1 VSLRLRGGALSAL
14 AGAAM
19 LLAGAAMAGQ
29 SGARE
34 EPITPLPPAPAIAPA
49 KRALGELL
57 FRDPRLSQRQ
67 TVSCN
72 SCHDVATSG
81 ASDRNFDVAQNGG
94 ALRMNTL
101 TVFNAAL
108 NYRFNWRG
116 RRETFERFTAQV
128 LEDPALMGAAN
139 GVAVARLRRDPVMVA
154 RFRAVYGRP
163 IDEAALVDAL
173 AAYQRSLITPGARF
187 DRWLAGEDGALSAQE
202 RRGYARFKALGCV
215 SCHQGVN
222 IGGNMM
228 QRHGVF
234 HPIGAPDPVLV
245 RVPSLRNV
253 AVTAPY
259 FHDGSAATLPD
270 AVRAMGRAQL
280 DLTLSRQE
288 VDDIVAFL
296 GTLTG
301 TYRGKPLRPPVP
313 SRRK

>member
-1 VSLRLRGGALSAL
+1 MRRRLPAPIRAAL
-14 AGAAM
+14 AGAA
-19 LLAGAAMAGQ
+19 LLCAGAALAVQ
-29 SGARE
+29 WRSRD

-49 KRALGELL
+49 KLALGALL

-72 SCHDVATSG
+72 SCHDLGTSG
-81 ASDRNFDVAQNGG
+81 ASGRNSDAAQDGG

-128 LEDPALMGAAN
+128 LDDPALMGAAN
-139 GVAVARLRRDPVMVA
+139 GVAVARLGRDPAMAA
-154 RFRAVYGRP
+154 RFQAVYGRP

-173 AAYQRSLITPGARF
+173 AAFQRSLVTPGARF
-187 DRWLAGEDGALSAQE
+187 DRWLAGDDRALSAQE

-222 IGGNMM
+222 IGGNLI

-234 HPIGAPDPVLV
+234 HPIGSQDPVLV

-253 AVTAPY
+253 AATAPY
-259 FHDGSAATLPD
+259 FHDGSAPTLRH

-280 DLTLSRQE
+280 DLALSPQE

-301 TYRGKPLRPPVP
+301 NYQGKPVRAPLPSRGK
-313 SRRK
+313 

>member
-1 VSLRLRGGALSAL
+1 
-14 AGAAM
+14 M
-19 LLAGAAMAGQ
+19 LLAGAALAGQ

-101 TVFNAAL
+101 AVFNAAL

-222 IGGNMM
+222 IGGNMF
-228 QRHGVF
+228 QKFGVMGDYVGDRGNPTRADEGRF
-234 HPIGAPDPVLV
+234 NITGDEADRQVFK
-245 RVPSLRNV
+245 VPSLRNV

-259 FHDGSAATLPD
+259 FHDGSATTLEH
-270 AVRAMGRAQL
+270 AVEVMFKYQLGREPL
-280 DLTLSRQE
+280 KNDTTL
-288 VDDIVAFL
+288 IVEFL
-296 GTLTG
+296 KTLTG
-301 TYRGKPLRPPVP
+301 ESEGKPL
-313 SRRK
+313 

>member
-1 VSLRLRGGALSAL
+1 MRRGLLVRTCAGL
-14 AGAAM
+14 AGAAT
-19 LLAGAAMAGQ
+19 LGIGAALAAQ
-29 SGARE
+29 WVVQD

-49 KRALGELL
+49 KLALGALL

-72 SCHDVATSG
+72 SCHDLGTNG
-81 ASDRNFDVAQNGG
+81 ASNRNFDVAQNGG

-128 LEDPALMGAAN
+128 LDDPALMGAAN
-139 GVAVARLRRDPVMVA
+139 GVAVARLRRDPAMVA
-154 RFRAVYGRP
+154 RFRAVYGRH

-173 AAYQRSLITPGARF
+173 AAYQRSLVTPGARF
-187 DRWLAGEDGALSAQE
+187 DRWLAGDDRALSAQE

-222 IGGNMM
+222 VGGNLM

-234 HPIGAPDPVLV
+234 HPIGSADPVLV

-253 AVTAPY
+253 AATAPY
-259 FHDGSAATLPD
+259 FHDGSAPTLRH

-280 DLTLSRQE
+280 DLALSPQD

-301 TYRGKPLRPPVP
+301 TYQGRPIRPPAP
-313 SRRK
+313 GSRR

>member
-1 VSLRLRGGALSAL
+1 
-14 AGAAM
+14 M
-19 LLAGAAMAGQ
+19 LLAGAALAGQ

-34 EPITPLPPAPAIAPA
+34 EPITPLPPAPAITPA
-49 KRALGELL
+49 KRALGALL
-57 FRDPRLSQRQ
+57 FRDPRLSQQQ

-128 LEDPALMGAAN
+128 LDDPALMGAAN
-139 GVAVARLRRDPVMVA
+139 GVAVARLRRNPAMVA

-163 IDEAALVDAL
+163 IDEAAVVDAL
-173 AAYQRSLITPGARF
+173 AAYQRSLVTPGARF

-259 FHDGSAATLPD
+259 FHDGSAPTLPD

-301 TYRGKPLRPPVP
+301 TYRGTPLRAPVP
-313 SRRK
+313 GRRK

>member
-1 VSLRLRGGALSAL
+1 MPMLVGGAMLCAGAAL
-14 AGAAM
+14 AG
-19 LLAGAAMAGQ
+19 Q
-29 SGARE
+29 WGARD
-34 EPITPLPPAPAIAPA
+34 EPITPLPPAPAVAPA
-49 KRALGELL
+49 KRALGALL

-81 ASDRNFDVAQNGG
+81 ASDRNFDIAQNGG
-94 ALRMNTL
+94 TLRMNTL

-128 LEDPALMGAAN
+128 LDDPGLMGAAN
-139 GVAVARLRRDPVMVA
+139 GGAVARLRRDPAMVA
-154 RFRAVYGRP
+154 RFRRVYGRP

-173 AAYQRSLITPGARF
+173 AAYQRSLVTPGARF
-187 DRWLAGEDGALSAQE
+187 DRWLAGDDRALSAQE
-202 RRGYARFKALGCV
+202 RRGYARFKALGCI

-222 IGGNMM
+222 IGGNLM

-234 HPIGAPDPVLV
+234 HPIGAADPVLV

-253 AVTAPY
+253 AATAPY

-280 DLTLSRQE
+280 DLKLSPNE

-301 TYRGKPLRPPVP
+301 TYQGKPVRPPVP
-313 SRRK
+313 SRRP

>member
-1 VSLRLRGGALSAL
+1 MSRRLRGRTLAAF
-14 AGAAM
+14 AGAAA
-19 LLAGAAMAGQ
+19 LCAGAALAAQ
-29 SGARE
+29 WAPRE

-49 KRALGELL
+49 KLALGALL
-57 FRDPRLSQRQ
+57 FRDRRLSQRQ

-72 SCHDVATSG
+72 ACHDLGTSG

-116 RRETFERFTAQV
+116 RRETFERFTAHV
-128 LEDPALMGAAN
+128 LGDPALMGAAD
-139 GVAVARLRRDPVMVA
+139 GLAVARLRRDPAMAA

-173 AAYQRSLITPGARF
+173 AAFQRSLVTPGARF
-187 DRWLAGEDGALSAQE
+187 DRWLAGDDRALTGQE

-222 IGGNMM
+222 VGGNLM

-234 HPIGAPDPVLV
+234 HPIGSADPVLV

-253 AVTAPY
+253 AATAPY
-259 FHDGSAATLPD
+259 FHDGSAPTLRH

-280 DLTLSRQE
+280 DLALSPQE

-301 TYRGKPLRPPVP
+301 NYQGKPVRPPMP
-313 SRRK
+313 SRRE

>member
-1 VSLRLRGGALSAL
+1 VIRRIRGWTFAAL
-14 AGAAM
+14 AGAAT
-19 LLAGAAMAGQ
+19 LCVSVSLARPWT
-29 SGARE
+29 ARN
-34 EPITPLPPAPAIAPA
+34 EPITPLPPAPAIAPT
-49 KRALGELL
+49 KLALGALL

-72 SCHDVATSG
+72 SCHQLGTSG
-81 ASDRNFDVAQNGG
+81 ASNRDFDIAQRGDV
-94 ALRMNTL
+94 LRMNTL

-128 LEDPALMGAAN
+128 LSDPALMGAAN
-139 GVAVARLRRDPVMVA
+139 GVAVARLRRDPAMVA
-154 RFRAVYGRP
+154 RFRAIYGRP
-163 IDEAALVDAL
+163 VDDAALVDAL
-173 AAYQRSLITPGARF
+173 AAYQRSLVTPGARF
-187 DRWLAGEDGALSAQE
+187 DLWLAGDDQALSAQE
-202 RRGYARFKALGCV
+202 RRGYTRFKALGCV

-222 IGGNMM
+222 IGGNLM

-234 HPIGAPDPVLV
+234 HPIGSPDPVLV

-253 AVTAPY
+253 AATAPY
-259 FHDGSAATLPD
+259 FHDGSAPTLRH

-280 DLTLSRQE
+280 DIALSARE

-301 TYRGKPLRPPVP
+301 NYQGKPVRTPLP
-313 SRRK
+313 SRSK

>member
-1 VSLRLRGGALSAL
+1 VSLRLRVGALSAL

-19 LLAGAAMAGQ
+19 LLAGAALAGQ

-81 ASDRNFDVAQNGG
+81 ASDRNFDIAQNGG

-101 TVFNAAL
+101 AVFNAAL

>member
-1 VSLRLRGGALSAL
+1 
-14 AGAAM
+14 
-19 LLAGAAMAGQ
+19 
-29 SGARE
+29 
-34 EPITPLPPAPAIAPA
+34 
-49 KRALGELL
+49 
-57 FRDPRLSQRQ
+57 
-67 TVSCN
+67 
-72 SCHDVATSG
+72 VATRG

-128 LEDPALMGAAN
+128 LDDPALMGAAN
-139 GVAVARLRRDPVMVA
+139 GVAVARLRRNPAMVA

-163 IDEAALVDAL
+163 IDEAAVVDAL
-173 AAYQRSLITPGARF
+173 AAYQRSLVTPGARF